1 MAMKS
6 SSERVEEL
14 EFEVLPPED
23 QRRRSEL
30 EPIFRWLALIMDNLL
45 RLPGT
50 SFRFGLDPLLGL
62 IPGIGDTGSA
72 IVSAMALIAA
82 TRRGL
87 PRILLLR
94 MALNILINEAV
105 GIIPVIGDAFSFWF
119 KSNARNYELLR
130 SQVATPRRSSRG
142 DWIFVGLILGALILF
157 LIISLTLSFWLL
169 AQLGKHLR

>member
-82 TRRGL
+82 TRRGESRS
-87 PRILLLR
+87 P
-94 MALNILINEAV
+94 M
-105 GIIPVIGDAFSFWF
+105 S
-119 KSNARNYELLR
+119 AR
-130 SQVATPRRSSRG
+130 P
-142 DWIFVGLILGALILF
+142 
-157 LIISLTLSFWLL
+157 
-169 AQLGKHLR
+169 